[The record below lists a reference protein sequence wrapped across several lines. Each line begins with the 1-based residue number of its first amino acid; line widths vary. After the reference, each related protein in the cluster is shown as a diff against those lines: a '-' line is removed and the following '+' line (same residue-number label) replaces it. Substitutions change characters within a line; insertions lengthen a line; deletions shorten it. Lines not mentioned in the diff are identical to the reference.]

1 MPGRQ
6 PDRDRVLATVL
17 FTDIVAST
25 EHAARVGDAAWR
37 ELLARHHA
45 AVRRELR
52 RYGGREQDTAG
63 DGFFATFERPLAAL
77 RCAAA
82 IVAAAAPLGLR
93 ERAALHSGELERME
107 GKLGG
112 IAVHTAARLLTLA
125 GPGEVL
131 VSATTRELVAGA
143 GLRFVDRGTQ
153 PLRGL
158 PEPVHA
164 YALEDPEAL
173 AAESA
178 QPAAPAPPTRLR
190 LATVTGGIAI
200 VAVLAL
206 VIAAFASRGVG
217 GEPGSSGSPGGRGSA
232 GSLAA
237 TSPAPSVTEA
247 DFPGNLPPAGKPIA
261 PGTYLMSFIRGGP
274 AMTFPDGWQR
284 TLDGDFLSPV
294 SYPYTHLS
302 FRQWEPPATDPC
314 GVDPQRASPTPSPA
328 VSAPA
333 SDTYTRWLAWLT
345 HHPALRTTQSAVR
358 TFNGIGATQFEVEV
372 LADRACQLGGPP
384 RVAIGGAAFFNFTSG
399 LRTRVYLIDSAT
411 PILVI
416 LEAPS
421 EAEFD
426 LAVPDVEAMLL
437 SLHFPE

>member
-1 MPGRQ
+1 MPGSQ

-17 FTDIVAST
+17 FTDIVGST

-37 ELLARHHA
+37 ELLARHHT

-63 DGFFATFERPLAAL
+63 DGFFVTFERPLAAL

-82 IVAAAAPLGLR
+82 IVAAVTPLGLT
-93 ERAALHSGELERME
+93 ERAALHSGELERMQ

-112 IAVHTAARLLTLA
+112 IAVHTAARLLVLA
-125 GPGEVL
+125 GPAEVL
-131 VSATTRELVAGA
+131 LSATTRELVAGA

-153 PLRGL
+153 PLKGL

-164 YALEDPEAL
+164 YALENPAAL
-173 AAESA
+173 ASESA
-178 QPAAPAPPTRLR
+178 QLPAAADAGRLR
-190 LATVTGGIAI
+190 LATVTGAIAI

-206 VIAAFASRGVG
+206 VLAAFASRGVG
-217 GEPGSSGSPGGRGSA
+217 GEPGSSGSPSGSGSA

-237 TSPAPSVTEA
+237 ASPGPSANEA
-247 DFPGNLPPAGKPIA
+247 DFPFNLPPVGKPIA
-261 PGTYLMSFIRGGP
+261 PGTYLMNEIRGGP
-274 AMTFPDGWQR
+274 AMTFPAGWQR
-284 TLDGDFLSPV
+284 TLDGDFLAPV

-302 FRQWEPPATDPC
+302 FHQWEPPGTDPC
-314 GVDPQRASPTPSPA
+314 GVDPQRAGTSPSPA
-328 VSAPA
+328 DSATA
-333 SDTYTRWLAWLT
+333 DTYTRWLAWLT
-345 HHPALRTTQSAVR
+345 HHPALRTIQSAVR
-358 TFNGIGATQFEVEV
+358 TFNGLGATQLEVEV
-372 LADRACQLGGPP
+372 IADRACHLGGPP
-384 RVAIGGAAFFNFTSG
+384 RVAIGGAAFYNFTSG

-421 EAEFD
+421 QAEFD
-426 LAVPDVEAMLL
+426 LAVHDVEAMLL
-437 SLHFPE
+437 SLHFPD